1 MTTGPRRLGPA
12 LLLALLAATLV
23 VGALV
28 YRARTPD
35 LALEVP
41 RIERDLRL
49 GAPGDAGVA
58 QLRFFSRFDEPE
70 ATVLIVG
77 RQRRVVR
84 TLAEGPLARNRE
96 LVCQWDGSN
105 DTGELVAPGHYRL
118 RVVLPGQDRDMLYPR
133 RIVALPPSEPPADAT
148 PAEDEVQVPSGE
160 CAPGSQV
167 AG

>member
-1 MTTGPRRLGPA
+1 MTAEPRRLGPA
-12 LLLALLAATLV
+12 LLLALLAAVLV

-49 GAPGDAGVA
+49 GAPGDAGLA
-58 QLRFFSRFDEPE
+58 QVRFFSRFDEPT

-84 TLAEGPLARNRE
+84 TLAAGPLARNRE
-96 LVCQWDGSN
+96 LVCQWDGR
-105 DTGELVAPGHYRL
+105 DDAGELVAPGHYRL

-133 RIVALPPSEPPADAT
+133 RIAALAASDGPPDKA
-148 PAEDEVQVPSGE
+148 PAEDGVEVPSGE
-160 CAPGSQV
+160 CAPTQEAPG
-167 AG
+167 